1 MFKNSTNIN
10 QINNHFLPQTIEP
23 WHMVLEIQVLAWD
36 RHTKVAGLNQYM
48 YFDSK
53 NKQLNFN
60 VKTCWLLFLLFIGVN
75 CKNEN

>member
-10 QINNHFLPQTIEP
+10 QINNRILPQTIEP
-23 WHMVLEIQVLAWD
+23 WHMVLEIQVLTWD
-36 RHTKVAGLNQYM
+36 RQTKVAGLNQYM

-60 VKTCWLLFLLFIGVN
+60 VKTCWLPFFIIYR
-75 CKNEN
+75 CKL